1 MTASPNIPAKGL
13 DGITVASTKLS
24 KVEGDIGR
32 LTYSGYD
39 IKDLA
44 LNATFEEIV
53 YLLWHLR
60 LPTQAELN
68 AFKTQLSENMALP
81 PELCRLMKSLPTQT
95 HPMAALRSIVSL
107 AGMYDPLAEDNSL
120 AANRKKALT
129 LTARM
134 PTMIAAWG
142 RIREGKEPIG
152 PREDLSIAG
161 NFLYMLD
168 GKEPDPVAV
177 RAIDRYLIL
186 LTEHGMNA
194 STFTARVVTST
205 DGDMYSAIVA
215 AIGSLKGPKHGGAN
229 EQAMRLFFEV
239 EDSGLGVEE
248 WYKQA
253 RAAGR
258 RFAGIGHRIYKA
270 LDPRA
275 GILRDDAR
283 ALAQSSGNTLWFD
296 IAYKIEELTRADSYF
311 VERNLY
317 PNVDYYSAI
326 VLYTLGIP
334 TDMFTPLFALSRIAG
349 WTAHIIE
356 QWEDNRLIRPES
368 EYIGPMGLS
377 VIPIEQR
384 G

>member
-1 MTASPNIPAKGL
+1 
-13 DGITVASTKLS
+13 
-24 KVEGDIGR
+24 
-32 LTYSGYD
+32 
-39 IKDLA
+39 
-44 LNATFEEIV
+44 
-53 YLLWHLR
+53 
-60 LPTQAELN
+60 
-68 AFKTQLSENMALP
+68 
-81 PELCRLMKSLPTQT
+81 
-95 HPMAALRSIVSL
+95 
-107 AGMYDPLAEDNSL
+107 
-120 AANRKKALT
+120 
-129 LTARM
+129 
-134 PTMIAAWG
+134 
-142 RIREGKEPIG
+142 
-152 PREDLSIAG
+152 
-161 NFLYMLD
+161 
-168 GKEPDPVAV
+168 
-177 RAIDRYLIL
+177 
-186 LTEHGMNA
+186 
-194 STFTARVVTST
+194 
-205 DGDMYSAIVA
+205 
-215 AIGSLKGPKHGGAN
+215 
-229 EQAMRLFFEV
+229 MRLFFEV

-270 LDPRA
+270 FDPRA

-283 ALAQSSGNTLWFD
+283 ALAQTSGNTLWFD
-296 IAYKIEELTRADSYF
+296 IAYKIEELTRADAYF

>member
-296 IAYKIEELTRADSYF
+296 IAYKIEELTRADAYF

>member
-32 LTYSGYD
+32 LTYCGYD

-60 LPTQAELN
+60 LPTQAEMN

-152 PREDLSIAG
+152 PRDDLSIAG

-283 ALAQSSGNTLWFD
+283 ALAQTSGNTLWFD

-326 VLYTLGIP
+326 VLYTLGSP

>member
-13 DGITVASTKLS
+13 DGISVASTKLS

-44 LNATFEEIV
+44 LNASFEEVV

-68 AFKTQLSENMALP
+68 AFKTQLAENMALP
-81 PELCRLMKSLPTQT
+81 PELGRLMKALPTQT
-95 HPMAALRSIVSL
+95 HPMAALRSIISL

-134 PTMIAAWG
+134 PTAIAAWG

-152 PREDLSIAG
+152 PRDDLSIAG

-296 IAYKIEELTRADSYF
+296 IAYKIEELTRADPYF

>member
-1 MTASPNIPAKGL
+1 
-13 DGITVASTKLS
+13 
-24 KVEGDIGR
+24 
-32 LTYSGYD
+32 
-39 IKDLA
+39 
-44 LNATFEEIV
+44 
-53 YLLWHLR
+53 
-60 LPTQAELN
+60 
-68 AFKTQLSENMALP
+68 
-81 PELCRLMKSLPTQT
+81 
-95 HPMAALRSIVSL
+95 
-107 AGMYDPLAEDNSL
+107 
-120 AANRKKALT
+120 
-129 LTARM
+129 M

-152 PREDLSIAG
+152 PRDDLSIAG

-168 GKEPDPVAV
+168 GKDPIRWPCGPSTAPDPAD
-177 RAIDRYLIL
+177 RARHERQHL
-186 LTEHGMNA
+186 H
-194 STFTARVVTST
+194 RPR
-205 DGDMYSAIVA
+205 GDQHRWRHVL
-215 AIGSLKGPKHGGAN
+215 GHRGGDWLPQGPKHGGAN

-270 LDPRA
+270 FDPRA

-283 ALAQSSGNTLWFD
+283 ALAQTSGNTLWFD
-296 IAYKIEELTRADSYF
+296 IAYKIEELTRADAYF